1 MNTTRR
7 RGSSSR
13 PIFGPTR
20 FGRRLQRAYERSQQ
34 QKERAARRSAEWAA
48 AEARD
53 LARLQQLRRAKLVK
67 VTPGIPTRKLARATI
82 RRKLATFERDQSIV
96 AYADKI
102 QEINEWRAAS
112 GLSSLMNA
120 REEFLS
126 LPRHR
131 QIEIVNETAS
141 LRQEFAE
148 GGYVPLA
155 KRTYHP
161 LFAYH

>member
-20 FGRRLQRAYERSQQ
+20 FGRRLARAYERSQQ
-34 QKERAARRSAEWAA
+34 QKKRAARRSAERAA
-48 AEARD
+48 ADARD
-53 LARLQQLRRAKLVK
+53 LAHLQQLRREKLVK
-67 VTPGIPTRKLARATI
+67 VKPGIPTRKLARATI
-82 RRKLATFERDQSIV
+82 RRKLATFERDQKIV

-102 QEINEWRAAS
+102 QEINEWRVAH
-112 GLSSLMNA
+112 GLSSLRNA

-131 QIEIVNETAS
+131 QIEIMNEAAS
-141 LRQEFAE
+141 LHQEFAE
-148 GGYVPLA
+148 GRYVPLA
-155 KRTYHP
+155 RRTYHP

>member
-7 RGSSSR
+7 PSR
-13 PIFGPTR
+13 PRPTFSTNR
-20 FGRRLQRAYERSQQ
+20 FGRRLERAYERSQQ
-34 QKERAARRSAEWAA
+34 QKERAARRSAERAA
-48 AEARD
+48 ADARD
-53 LARLQQLRRAKLVK
+53 LARLQQLRREKLVK
-67 VTPGIPTRKLARATI
+67 VKPGIPTRKLARATI

-96 AYADKI
+96 AYADQI

-112 GLSSLMNA
+112 GLSSLANA

-131 QIEIVNETAS
+131 QIEIMNEAAS